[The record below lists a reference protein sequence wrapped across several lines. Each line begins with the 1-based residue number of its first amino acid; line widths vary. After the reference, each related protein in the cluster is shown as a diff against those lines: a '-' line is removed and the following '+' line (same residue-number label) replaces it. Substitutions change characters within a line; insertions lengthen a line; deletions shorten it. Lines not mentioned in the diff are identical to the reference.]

1 MAFSVLMVCSG
12 NIFRS
17 PAAQFLMVRELGADP
32 GVQVASAGTTPVLG
46 HPVSRSMAEL
56 LRADGVDPRGHAAR
70 ALTMDLVR
78 EADVVIGMTRAH
90 RARALSL
97 WPDAHGRCFTLKEL
111 ARLAGGVT
119 QAELASAGAA
129 GDVTQFG
136 ARFEVLVEA
145 VAGQRSFGGEGD
157 DVVDPVRQ
165 GQEVVEAVYAEITEA
180 VDAIA
185 RVVRGTRRRPRPSR

>member
-1 MAFSVLMVCSG
+1 MEFSVLMVCSG

-32 GVQVASAGTTPVLG
+32 GVRVASAGTTPVLG

-111 ARLAGGVT
+111 DRLARDVS
-119 QAELASAGAA
+119 QDELPSPAA
-129 GDVTQFG
+129 GYEE
-136 ARFEVLVEA
+136 RFAALVDIA
-145 VAGQRSFGGEGD
+145 SSQRGRGSEED
-157 DVVDPVRQ
+157 DIVDPVGQ
-165 GQEVVEAVYAEITEA
+165 GPEVVQAVYKELAES
-180 VDAIA
+180 VDAVA

>member
-1 MAFSVLMVCSG
+1 MEFSVLMVCSG

-32 GVQVASAGTTPVLG
+32 GVRVASAGTTPVLG

-111 ARLAGGVT
+111 DRLARDVS
-119 QAELASAGAA
+119 QDELPSPTTGYEERFAALVDIAGS
-129 GDVTQFG
+129 
-136 ARFEVLVEA
+136 
-145 VAGQRSFGGEGD
+145 QRGRGSEED
-157 DVVDPVRQ
+157 DIVDPVGQ
-165 GQEVVEAVYAEITEA
+165 GPEVVQAVYKELAES
-180 VDAIA
+180 VDAVA